1 MARASSVG
9 GMSLVFIQFY
19 KLRTLTEEE
28 KRSWFTDWAEIKDQ
42 LPKDLRF
49 ITESPHA
56 FGTDFTGFTVLE
68 GSFDDYQKFVEI
80 MDQRSSHV
88 VEKTKTI
95 IGTKDLLVPTGEF
108 QRILESRPID

>member
-1 MARASSVG
+1 MARASGVG
-9 GMSLVFIQFY
+9 GMNLVFIQFY

-28 KRSWFTDWAEIKDQ
+28 KRSWFSDWAKIKEE
-42 LPKDLRF
+42 LPKDLKF
-49 ITESPHA
+49 VTESPHA

-68 GSFDDYQKFVEI
+68 GSFEDYQSYVEI
-80 MDQRSSHV
+80 MDKKSSHV